1 MLKSTK
7 CTQEHLLPPADVV
20 FYTTNVYF
28 PEEMAKT
35 ADDWISMLG
44 LVEHPGDED
53 GEVLAKSIQLENNI
67 YI

>member
-1 MLKSTK
+1 M
-7 CTQEHLLPPADVV
+7 LPPADIV
-20 FYTTNVYF
+20 FYTTKVYF
-28 PEEMAKT
+28 PEKMEKT

-53 GEVLAKSIQLENNI
+53 GEVLAKSIQPEEHI